1 MAAFA
6 LFMSLLFIGL
16 MQIDRGVPSFYEP
29 PEEPAD
35 KVTEYHSGGAGA
47 LPGLIIAVALM
58 GGISLAALISIPS
71 GIIILLGKYRA
82 AVPTIMALVI
92 WALVWVVYTAISN
105 SFIPVLGLIGTMVV
119 IVLGIKGMRRIGD
132 MA

>member
-1 MAAFA
+1 MAAYS

-29 PEEPAD
+29 TEEPAD
-35 KVTEYHSGGAGA
+35 KVTAYHSGGAGA
-47 LPGLIIAVALM
+47 LPGLIIALGLM

-82 AVPTIMALVI
+82 AVPAMMALVI

-105 SFIPVLGLIGTMVV
+105 SFIPVLGLIGTV
-119 IVLGIKGMRRIGD
+119 IVVVFGIKGMKKIGD
-132 MA
+132 MS